1 MSIHA
6 KLCVLVCAVA
16 LSACA
21 SSTSRD
27 PFEGGVRESTIEVEV
42 LNLNFN
48 DATLYAIRMGQRI
61 RLGIVT
67 GAKSKTFTVRWATSQ
82 PLRFE
87 IRLLAGDRCVTG
99 EIMADPGDRLY
110 LEIPQNFASDPS
122 CRRR

>member
-1 MSIHA
+1 MSIRA
-6 KLCVLVCAVA
+6 ALGVLACVLLSSSCA
-16 LSACA
+16 
-21 SSTSRD
+21 STSRD
-27 PFEGGVRESTIEVEV
+27 PFSGGERETSVEVEV

-67 GAKSKTFTVRWATSQ
+67 GAKSETFTLRWTTSQ

-99 EIMADPGDRLY
+99 EIMTDPGDRLY